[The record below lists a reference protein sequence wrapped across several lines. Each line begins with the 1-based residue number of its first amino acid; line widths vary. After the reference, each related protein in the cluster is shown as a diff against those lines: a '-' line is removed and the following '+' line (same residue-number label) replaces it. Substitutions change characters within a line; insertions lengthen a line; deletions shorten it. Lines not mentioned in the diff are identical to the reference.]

1 MLRSSC
7 QNDYILPLPNI
18 LNFMKK
24 IYLTSLLVL
33 CFFAPRMAHA
43 QTWLWAH
50 GAGSNAYDYSRQA
63 ATDKWGNAYMTG
75 EFPGDS
81 ITFGSTTLYNPV
93 SGGGRKDLFLTKYN
107 AAGTALWTRGATIGL
122 YDEAGTSVATDSA
135 GNVYLAGYYSSDSVR
150 FGSTTVHHTIPGWR
164 VFLDKDIFLAK
175 YDSSGT
181 LLWVRNFGTR
191 FDDVANGVTVDPS
204 GNVYIT
210 GYFSDDSIQMGGT
223 TLINTSPGYNS
234 DVFLAKLSP
243 AGTVLWAKKAGG
255 YSYDEA
261 AAVTTDRS
269 GNVFITGKFP
279 SDTFYTESG
288 YLVNDTIGT
297 FDVFVMGYSSG
308 GSFLWAKR
316 AGARRDD
323 RGIALATD
331 SVGNVYVG
339 GEYNSMSI
347 QFGSTTLTKAAA
359 VTTLSDIFLVKYS
372 AGGSVVWAKSAGT
385 VYNDWMSSVV
395 LDTLGYVFISGE
407 SYSHTGVSAWFD
419 ALELY
424 EGGGFFAKYD
434 PATGAALQV
443 HKVRVI
449 APYIAIDKFNGI
461 YVTGSIGTSTM
472 FDAISVPYVG
482 AFDVVIAKT
491 YDTCA
496 PPLLYPIGGPSAV
509 CTGDSVVLF
518 NAVSGGVW
526 TVSNAFYA
534 TVSATGIVKGLV
546 PGVVTIS
553 YTKTRGCGAART
565 MTKTVTINVTPAAG
579 TLSGSSTV
587 CVGQT
592 TTLTASVGGGTWST
606 PGTNASVSSGGVVT
620 GLAAGLALVSYT
632 VTNSCGSVAATKML
646 TVIPE
651 ADCPSG
657 FTNLPVVNEV
667 QIFPNP
673 AKGSLTIQLPDGV
686 SAGRV
691 IISDLPGRVV
701 LRTAISTRNAVISVA
716 GIPAGVYIL
725 SLQTDGHPLRSKVTI
740 AE

>member
-1 MLRSSC
+1 
-7 QNDYILPLPNI
+7 
-18 LNFMKK
+18 MKK
-24 IYLTSLLVL
+24 IYLLLSVF
-33 CFFAPRMAHA
+33 CFFMPRIAGA

-63 ATDKWGNAYMTG
+63 ATDKWGNAYITG

-81 ITFGSTTLYNPV
+81 ITFGTTTLYNAV
-93 SGGGRKDLFLTKYN
+93 FGTGRKELFLTKYN
-107 AAGTALWTRGATIGL
+107 AAGTALWTRGTTIGL

-135 GNVYLAGYYSSDSVR
+135 GNVYVAGYYSSDSVR

-175 YDSSGT
+175 YDTGGT

-204 GNVYIT
+204 GDVYIT
-210 GYFSDDSIQMGGT
+210 GYFSDDSIQIGGT

-279 SDTFYTESG
+279 SDTFYTGSG
-288 YLVNDTIGT
+288 YLVNDTIST
-297 FDVFVMGYSSG
+297 FDMFVMGYSSA
-308 GSFLWAKR
+308 GSLLWAKR

-323 RGIALATD
+323 QGLALATD

-339 GEYNSMSI
+339 GQYNSMTI
-347 QFGSTTLTKAAA
+347 QFGSTTLTKAAS

-372 AGGSVVWAKSAGT
+372 AGGSVVWGKGAGT

-407 SYSHTGVSAWFD
+407 SYSYSGVSAWFD

-424 EGGGFFAKYD
+424 NGGGFFAKYD

-443 HKVRVI
+443 HKVPVTT
-449 APYIAIDKFNGI
+449 PYIAIDRFNGI
-461 YVTGSIGTSTM
+461 YVTSAITGPSM
-472 FDAISVPYVG
+472 FDAIPVPWVG
-482 AFDVVIAKT
+482 AFDAVIAKT

-496 PPLLYPIGGPSAV
+496 PPLLFPIGGPSAV
-509 CTGDSVVLF
+509 CTDDSVVLF
-518 NAVSGGVW
+518 NAVSGGEW
-526 TVSNAFYA
+526 AVSNSFYA
-534 TVSATGIVKGLV
+534 TVSVAGIVKGLV

-565 MTKTVTINVTPAAG
+565 MTKTVTINVSPAAG
-579 TLSGSSTV
+579 TLSGGSTV

-592 TTLTASVGGGTWST
+592 TTLTASVSGGTWST
-606 PGTNASVSSGGVVT
+606 PGANASVSAGGVVT
-620 GLAAGLALVSYT
+620 GIAAGLALVSYT

-657 FTNLPVVNEV
+657 ITDRAVVNELQV
-667 QIFPNP
+667 FPNP
-673 AKGSLTIQLPDGV
+673 AKGLLTVQLPDGV
-686 SAGRV
+686 SVGQVV
-691 IISDLPGRVV
+691 ITDLPGRVV
-701 LRTAISTRNAVISVA
+701 LRTGISARNAVISVA
-716 GIPAGVYIL
+716 GLPAGVYIL
-725 SLQTDGHPLRSKVTI
+725 SLQIGHHTLRSKVTI